1 MPLEAK
7 AGERVPPPSRARAGV
22 RQPRAGSWES
32 VLSGRL
38 DARFGWS
45 AQRVVAVMTQKAR
58 TEGANNAGLTQID
71 QASTWFTWLKVETHS
86 ELRKPL
92 VGLTGFEPATT

>member
-1 MPLEAK
+1 
-7 AGERVPPPSRARAGV
+7 
-22 RQPRAGSWES
+22 

-92 VGLTGFEPATT
+92 VGLTVSG